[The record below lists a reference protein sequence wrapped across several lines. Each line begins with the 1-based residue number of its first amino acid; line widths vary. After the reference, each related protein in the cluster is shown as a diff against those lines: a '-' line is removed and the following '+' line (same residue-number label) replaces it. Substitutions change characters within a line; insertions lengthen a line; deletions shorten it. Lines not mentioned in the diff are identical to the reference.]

1 MRQLR
6 TLLSTFDTRLF
17 DFGLAAALVASCL
30 SVVAWVPP
38 RTVGCWA
45 QEPAAAGVHEFK
57 MTAKKYQFD
66 PNTLTV
72 KKGEKVR
79 LIITALDR
87 DHGFKLEA
95 FDINQKLKKGDP
107 ATIEFTADKAGTFP
121 FQCSEFCGLGHG
133 KMKGK
138 LIVEDQ

>member
-6 TLLSTFDTRLF
+6 MV
-17 DFGLAAALVASCL
+17 LAAATAACCLTVAGL
-30 SVVAWVPP
+30 
-38 RTVGCWA
+38 A
-45 QEPAAAGVHEFK
+45 QEPATSQVHEIK

-79 LIITALDR
+79 LVITALDR

-95 FDINQKLKKGDP
+95 FEINQKLKKRDP

-138 LIVEDQ
+138 LVVEEQ

>member
-6 TLLSTFDTRLF
+6 FRGVARF
-17 DFGLAAALVASCL
+17 AALCL
-30 SVVAWVPP
+30 SAGVLALPSAV
-38 RTVGCWA
+38 RCWA

-79 LIITALDR
+79 LVITALDH

-95 FDINQKLKKGDP
+95 FGINQKLMKGDP

-121 FQCSEFCGLGHG
+121 FQCSNFCGLGHG
-133 KMKGK
+133 RMKGK
-138 LIVEDQ
+138 LVVEEQ

>member
-1 MRQLR
+1 MMLQLR
-6 TLLSTFDTRLF
+6 F
-17 DFGLAAALVASCL
+17 
-30 SVVAWVPP
+30 SVVARIAALCLSAGVLALPSG
-38 RTVGCWA
+38 VGCWA
-45 QEPAAAGVHEFK
+45 QEPATAAVHEFK

-66 PNTLTV
+66 PNTITV

-95 FDINQKLKKGDP
+95 FGINQKLMKGDP

-138 LIVEDQ
+138 LVVEE